1 MQFNPDFAHLFN
13 KNVTIVT
20 HMKKY
25 PISIEDRV
33 KKCRLV
39 AIDSELYIVSED
51 EIKPGNTV
59 INPNEGCTDYVRI
72 CEDAE
77 DAEFLN
83 SPNSLY
89 QKQIASPFE
98 IGAVFIEGSVNHD
111 HVLLHGDGYTI
122 EEAHPSV
129 IETILTEGGE
139 CYILMDE
146 ENECRKPKK
155 FVGRVLIISKEQ
167 YNLATKK

>member
-1 MQFNPDFAHLFN
+1 MQFNPDFAHLLN
-13 KNVTIVT
+13 KDVTIVT

-39 AIDSELYIVSED
+39 ATNSGLYITSTD
-51 EIKPGNTV
+51 EIKPGDTV
-59 INPNEGCTDYVRI
+59 INLNEDYTDYVRI
-72 CEDAE
+72 CEDDE

-83 SPNSLY
+83 SSNGLY
-89 QKQIASPFE
+89 QRQIASPFE
-98 IGAVFIEGSVNHD
+98 IGAVFVEGLVNHD
-111 HVLLHGDGYTI
+111 HVLLHGEGYTI
-122 EEAHPSV
+122 EEAHPSA
-129 IETILTEGGE
+129 IETIIEGGGE

-146 ENECRKPKK
+146 ENECRMPKK

>member
-1 MQFNPDFAHLFN
+1 MQFNPDFAHLLN

-39 AIDSELYIVSED
+39 ATNSGLYITSTD
-51 EIKPGNTV
+51 EIKPGDTV
-59 INPNEGCTDYVRI
+59 INLNEDYTDYVRI
-72 CEDAE
+72 CEDDE

-83 SPNSLY
+83 SSNGLY
-89 QKQIASPFE
+89 QRQIASPFE
-98 IGAVFIEGSVNHD
+98 IGAVFVEGLVNHD
-111 HVLLHGDGYTI
+111 HVLLHGEGYTI
-122 EEAHPSV
+122 EEAHPSA
-129 IETILTEGGE
+129 IETIIEGGGE

-146 ENECRKPKK
+146 ENECRMPKK